1 MGVGLYVYFFIGYG
15 EVIWDG
21 IVYIGKLFF
30 NCFIFMFLYE
40 FENDFG
46 GFSLNGE
53 MNFMVNFNDEK
64 FFVVF
69 NFFWYVKWSVLVL
82 YGECFMGFFCLK
94 WG

>member
-1 MGVGLYVYFFIGYG
+1 
-15 EVIWDG
+15 
-21 IVYIGKLFF
+21 
-30 NCFIFMFLYE
+30 MFLYE

-69 NFFWYVKWSVLVL
+69 NFFDMLSEVCWFYMGNVLWV
-82 YGECFMGFFCLK
+82 FFD
-94 WG
+94 